1 VPIGNRNALANYN
14 RAQAS
19 VTQTQFLMQ
28 EAEQVARL
36 DVRQSVRQVDTTLKR
51 VRAANVNVR
60 LQVEKLRAEQKKFE
74 NGMSTSFQVL
84 SFQNDL
90 FDAKSR
96 ENLAMA
102 DYNKALVDL
111 SRSEGTLLAARGILV
126 QPLEP
131 GDAAVKQSAALRY
144 LWNSPQDMWSDPGLR
159 LADTA
164 SDAVHLPADFNWAS
178 LKRVR

>member
-1 VPIGNRNALANYN
+1 
-14 RAQAS
+14 
-19 VTQTQFLMQ
+19 
-28 EAEQVARL
+28 
-36 DVRQSVRQVDTTLKR
+36 VRQSVRQVDTTLKR

-90 FDAKSR
+90 FDAKTR

-102 DYNKALVDL
+102 DYDKALVDL
-111 SRSEGTLLAARGILV
+111 GRSEGTLLVTRGILV
-126 QPLEP
+126 QPLSP
-131 GDAAVKQSAALRY
+131 GDAAVKQTASLRF
-144 LWNSPQDMWSDPGLR
+144 LWNAPRDLWSDPGLR
-159 LADTA
+159 LADSA